1 MAIDAYGNPFLIQ
14 NGTPHRLT
22 RILLEGK
29 DYNEDYIRN
38 LVFDHPSCLPIA
50 ELDGA
55 YKEAV
60 SICKE
65 LRTPAGPLDAL
76 LVNPDG
82 RLIVI
87 EAKLWRNPQARR
99 EVVAQVLDYAKEL
112 SRWDYEDLQR
122 AVSQN
127 TGRKGNSLYEMVK
140 AANPDLEESAFVDAV
155 SRSLREGRFLLL
167 ILGDGIREGAGSIT
181 SFIEKVGSLEFTF
194 GLVELGLYQNGGEDL
209 IFVQPRIL
217 ARTEIIRRSIVTVR
231 EGRPVIEEE
240 AGDEE
245 EVAAAINASERWYL
259 DFWNEFKAG
268 LQLDDPNQP
277 IPKAPKSSNI
287 DFSMPPSGSQAWI
300 TASFRTKKRRIAVY
314 IRFSKG
320 NLAERFS
327 ERLLSDIDAI
337 KEELGPEAEVGTD
350 ANGNLTVVTRL
361 QFDDLQDPANRER
374 IKQFFAEMVN
384 RYVTTFKPRLERILE
399 EGRE

>member
-1 MAIDAYGNPFLIQ
+1 MAIDTYGNPFLIQ
-14 NGTPHRLT
+14 SGTPHRLN
-22 RILLEGK
+22 RILLDGK

-55 YKEAV
+55 YKGAV

-65 LRTPAGPLDAL
+65 LRTPVGPLDAL

-82 RLIVI
+82 RLVVI

-127 TGRKGNSLYEMVK
+127 TGRKGNSLYEIVK
-140 AANPDLEESAFVDAV
+140 ATNPDLEESAFVDAV
-155 SRSLREGRFLLL
+155 SRSLRDGRFLLL

-181 SFIEKVGSLEFTF
+181 NFIEKVGSLEFTF
-194 GLVELGLYQNGGEDL
+194 GLVELGLYQKDGEDMV
-209 IFVQPRIL
+209 FVQPRVL
-217 ARTEIIRRSIVTVR
+217 ARTEIIRRSIVTIR

-240 AGDEE
+240 TGDEE
-245 EVAAAINASERWYL
+245 EAASAMSDSERWYL
-259 DFWNEFKAG
+259 DFWKEFKAE
-268 LQLDDPNQP
+268 LQLDDPDQAVTNAS
-277 IPKAPKSSNI
+277 KYGNLYFA
-287 DFSMPPSGSQAWI
+287 MPPSGSEAWI
-300 TASFRTKKRRIAVY
+300 ATSFRSKRKRIAVY

-327 ERLLSDIDAI
+327 EELRADLEAI
-337 KEELGPEAEVGTD
+337 KEELGSEAEVSND
-350 ANGNLTVVTRL
+350 KNGNLTFYTRRH
-361 QFDDLQDPANRER
+361 FDDLQDPESREP
-374 IKQFFAEMVN
+374 IKRFFAENVN
-384 RYVTTFKPRLERILE
+384 LYVNTFKPRLERILE
-399 EGRE
+399 ESLD